1 MACKAYLILRW
12 KMDNQEFESQL
23 AEILQKLE
31 GLQSEP
37 QWNALCEEAHK
48 TGDMNLADA
57 VDALANAV
65 DRGVPKTNLSLYRD
79 WFFG

>member
-1 MACKAYLILRW
+1 M
-12 KMDNQEFESQL
+12 NNEEFESQL
-23 AEILQKLE
+23 TEILQKLE
-31 GLQSEP
+31 SLQSEP

-65 DRGVPKTNLSLYRD
+65 DRGVPNTNLSLYRE
-79 WFFG
+79 WFFS